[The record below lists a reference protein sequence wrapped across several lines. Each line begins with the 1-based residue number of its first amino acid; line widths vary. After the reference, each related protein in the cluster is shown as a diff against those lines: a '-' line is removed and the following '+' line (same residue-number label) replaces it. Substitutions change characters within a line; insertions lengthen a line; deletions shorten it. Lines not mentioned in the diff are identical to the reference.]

1 MAQAAPL
8 ANGSRRKDYL
18 AEDKWREIYVNQLS
32 VFINLVLGMAT
43 AAVGFC
49 ISYLVGHP
57 HSAPDFAAFR
67 IFTIVFMFSIGFG
80 VACTL
85 IRLDMFD
92 KRRRDYNHAEQR
104 IKVECYPEFPPV
116 ARHKHLRIALDFLS
130 FVQHDFIG
138 LCRQHGSK
146 ANNT

>member
-32 VFINLVLGMAT
+32 FFINLVLGMAT

-92 KRRRDYNHAEQR
+92 KRRRDAQYKRMRKWDKRMRKGVRWLTILQSLCFF
-104 IKVECYPEFPPV
+104 VG
-116 ARHKHLRIALDFLS
+116 ALFLS
-130 FVQHDFIG
+130 IRFMI
-138 LCRQHGSK
+138 
-146 ANNT
+146 

>member
-18 AEDKWREIYVNQLS
+18 AEDKWHEIYVNQLS
-32 VFINLVLGMAT
+32 FFINLVLGMAT

-57 HSAPDFAAFR
+57 HSAPDFATFR

-80 VACTL
+80 VLCTL
-85 IRLDMFD
+85 IRLVMFD
-92 KRRRDYNHAEQR
+92 KRRRD
-104 IKVECYPEFPPV
+104 
-116 ARHKHLRIALDFLS
+116 ARYKGMRKWVRWLTILQSLCFFGGALVLS
-130 FVQHDFIG
+130 IHFVI
-138 LCRQHGSK
+138 
-146 ANNT
+146 